1 MTPPGAR
8 PLWQRWLRV
17 MMILNLIG
25 AGMVA
30 FLLTRAVPHPISWT
44 LSSTELMSVG
54 ALASSPWHREIAI
67 WENTQMAAPL
77 IKSPL

>member
-30 FLLTRAVPHPISWT
+30 FLLTRDSY
-44 LSSTELMSVG
+44 
-54 ALASSPWHREIAI
+54 SP
-67 WENTQMAAPL
+67 
-77 IKSPL
+77 